1 MGYWLMEDSMQQY
14 EVFVEERVLMAYL
27 VNAESEEEAM
37 QKVIDYEDIN
47 SVDVVETL
55 EVYRDTMHV

>member
-1 MGYWLMEDSMQQY
+1 MQQY